1 MATSVIKSLNSILAT
16 LQTPLNTSLYCI
28 SAGFNTGSG
37 NYFDFFYP
45 CHVDT
50 SKNYTVTLTGHSIIY
65 ADSRKNSGMSATA
78 EVLNKYSNGLML
90 ELSFTE
96 PQTANISGVFY
107 GGIRLNV
114 AS

>member
-1 MATSVIKSLNSILAT
+1 MATSKIKSLYSNFA
-16 LQTPLNTSLYCI
+16 TPLNESVMCV

-65 ADSRKNSGMSATA
+65 ADSRKNSGMSTTA
-78 EVLNKYSNGLML
+78 EVLHKYSNGLLL

-96 PQTANISGVFY
+96 TQTANISGVFY